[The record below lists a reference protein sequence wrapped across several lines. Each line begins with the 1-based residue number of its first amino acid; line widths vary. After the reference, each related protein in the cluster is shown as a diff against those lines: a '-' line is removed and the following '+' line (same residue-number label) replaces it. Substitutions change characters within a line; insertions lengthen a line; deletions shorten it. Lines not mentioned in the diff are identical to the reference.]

1 MSTEILEQNVRDLEE
16 QAATLRVRVACLT
29 ADLHDARERN
39 VEVSTQAARMQ
50 KALVEYAI
58 RELCK

>member
-1 MSTEILEQNVRDLEE
+1 MKEILEKNVRDMEE
-16 QAATLRVRVACLT
+16 QAAILRGRVACL
-29 ADLHDARERN
+29 AAELHDARERN